1 MRKITKFKISGMNLI
16 GLMISSALGAFI
28 LAVIVKVSFTVSNN
42 FQIIKATSE
51 LESSARILNNFF
63 GKVLLS
69 NGYNNAPTNQ
79 NLFKISADGNSANF
93 SLWYAGSIDPTLRM
107 DGTLLCSGQQATLST
122 NLITI
127 FFKKPTSTALSLL
140 DGYATCSDPSLNPS
154 LTLPTNGAA
163 SGVSYIPIISKAQF
177 AGFYVAPIVADIT
190 DPNNKIA
197 TLPLLSNANPAVTY
211 KSNGIKLAILLRSS
225 IPVFNINRIVNF
237 NIFNNTATF
246 TNTTTDPTGDKYLYK
261 LVIIQS
267 PFVYTNA
274 YDPTTLS
281 YDLTNSTVVKISN

>member
-1 MRKITKFKISGMNLI
+1 MRKITKFKIPGMNLI

-51 LESSARILNNFF
+51 LESSARMLNNFF
-63 GKVLLS
+63 GKVLLA
-69 NGYNNAPTNQ
+69 NGYNNPSANPNF
-79 NLFKISADGNSANF
+79 FKISADGNSVNF
-93 SLWYAGSIDPTLRM
+93 SLWYKGGL
-107 DGTLLCSGQQATLST
+107 DGTLLCSGHQETNPANL

-154 LTLPTNGAA
+154 LTLPIDGAA
-163 SGVSYIPIISKAQF
+163 PGVSYTPIISKAQF
-177 AGFYVAPIVADIT
+177 AGFYVAPIVADPGAGV
-190 DPNNKIA
+190 DKIA
-197 TLPLLSNANPAVTY
+197 TLPLISANFTATGY

-246 TNTTTDPTGDKYLYK
+246 TNTKTDPAGDKFLYK

-274 YDPTTLS
+274 YDPTTLN
-281 YDLTNSTVVKISN
+281 YDPTNSTIVKISG

>member
-1 MRKITKFKISGMNLI
+1 MRKITKFNIPGMNLI

-51 LESSARILNNFF
+51 LESSARMLNNFF

-69 NGYNNAPTNQ
+69 NGYNNPSTNP
-79 NLFKISADGNSANF
+79 NFFKISADGKSVNF
-93 SLWYAGSIDPTLRM
+93 SLWYKGGL
-107 DGTLLCSGQQATLST
+107 DGTLLCSGHQETNPANL

-154 LTLPTNGAA
+154 LTLPTDGTA
-163 SGVSYIPIISKAQF
+163 SGVSYTPIISKAQF

-211 KSNGIKLAILLRSS
+211 KSNGIKLAIVLRSS
-225 IPVFNINRIVNF
+225 IPVFNINRVVEF
-237 NIFNNTATF
+237 KNIFNQPILFAN
-246 TNTTTDPTGDKYLYK
+246 NTTNPQGDKYLYK

-267 PFVYTNA
+267 PFVYTSV

-281 YDLTNSTVVKISN
+281 YDLTNSTIVKISN

>member
-1 MRKITKFKISGMNLI
+1 MRKIVEFKISGMNLI

-28 LAVIVKVSFTVSNN
+28 LAVIVKVSFTISNN

-51 LESSARILNNFF
+51 LESSARMLNNFF

-69 NGYNNAPTNQ
+69 NGYNNPPTNP
-79 NLFKISADGNSANF
+79 NFFKISADGNSVNF
-93 SLWYAGSIDPTLRM
+93 SLWYKGGL
-107 DGTLLCSGQQATLST
+107 DGTLLCSGHQETNPANL

-177 AGFYVAPIVADIT
+177 AGFYVAPIVADPGAGV
-190 DPNNKIA
+190 DRIA
-197 TLPLLSNANPAVTY
+197 TLPLISANFTATGY

-225 IPVFNINRIVNF
+225 IPVFNIDRTVVY
-237 NIFNNTATF
+237 NIFNSGFTF
-246 TNTTTDPTGDKYLYK
+246 TNVNAAKPNGDKFLYK

-281 YDLTNSTVVKISN
+281 YDLTNSTIVKISN